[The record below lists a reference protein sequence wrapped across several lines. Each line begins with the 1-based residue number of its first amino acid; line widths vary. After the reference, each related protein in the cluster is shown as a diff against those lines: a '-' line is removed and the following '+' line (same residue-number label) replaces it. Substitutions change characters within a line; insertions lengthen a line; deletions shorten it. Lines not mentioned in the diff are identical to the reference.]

1 MKQTTRRQFIKN
13 TAGTIGMIP
22 FLNFPL
28 NAETAGEISDPLSVH
43 IFSKHLQFL
52 DVRSAAAAAAEI
64 GFAGLDLTVRPN
76 GHVEP
81 RSVTTDLPRAV
92 EEIKRSSLSCDMIA
106 TNIESVRN
114 PVDVDIIRTAAAS
127 GVKYYRPNWFKY
139 PSNMSMTDALEQFV
153 KQIQELSIVNKSAG
167 IIGCYQNHAGQDVGS
182 SFWEVKKIL
191 EAADPDSFGVQF
203 DIRHA
208 VVEGGFSWENAVKL
222 LLPQIKVIVLKDF
235 RWEKV
240 NGSWVTLNTPVGEGM
255 IEFKRYFSLL
265 KKAGLNPPVSLHCE
279 YDLGGAQKGDRTISM
294 DKHVVFNAMKRDLNA
309 LQKLWTEA

>member
-1 MKQTTRRQFIKN
+1 MKQPTRREFIK
-13 TAGTIGMIP
+13 TAAGAASVLP

-28 NAETAGEISDPLSVH
+28 NAMPMPGAAGPLAVH

-52 DVRSAAAAAAEI
+52 DVRSAGAAAAEM

-81 RSVTTDLPRAV
+81 GTVKSDLPRAV
-92 EEIKRSSLSCDMIA
+92 DEMKRSGISCEMIA
-106 TNIESVRN
+106 TNIESVNN

-127 GVKYYRPNWFKY
+127 GVKFYRPNWFKY
-139 PSNMSMTDALEQFV
+139 PGGTSMTDALDRYER
-153 KQIQELSIVNKSAG
+153 QIKDLSSLNKSVG
-167 IIGCYQNHAGQDVGS
+167 ITGCYQNHAGMDVGS

-191 EAADPDSFGVQF
+191 ASADTNYFGVQF

-208 VVEGGFSWENAVKL
+208 VVEGGFSWENALTL

-240 NGSWVTLNTPVGEGM
+240 NGAWQTVNVPVGEGM
-255 IEFKRYFSLL
+255 IDFTKYFRLL
-265 KKAGLNPPVSLHCE
+265 KKYGLTPPVSLHCE
-279 YDLGGAQKGDRTISM
+279 YPLGGAEKGNRSITV
-294 DKHVVFNAMKRDLNA
+294 DKKTVFDAMKQDLNTV
-309 LQKLWTEA
+309 QQLWKDA

>member
-1 MKQTTRRQFIKN
+1 MKQTNRRQFIKN

-28 NAETAGEISDPLSVH
+28 DAMTAGEVSGPLSVH

-92 EEIKRSSLSCDMIA
+92 EEIMRSGLSCDMIA

-139 PSNMSMTDALEQFV
+139 PANTSMTDALEQFV
-153 KQIQELSIVNKSAG
+153 KQIQELSVVNTSAG
-167 IIGCYQNHAGQDVGS
+167 IVGCYQNHAGQDVGS

-240 NGSWVTLNTPVGEGM
+240 NGSWVTMNTPVGEGM
-255 IEFKRYFSLL
+255 IDFKRYFSLL

-279 YDLGGAQKGDRTISM
+279 YDLGGAQKGDKTISI
-294 DKHVVFNAMKRDLNA
+294 DKKVVFNAMERDLNT
-309 LQKLWTEA
+309 LQNLWKEA